1 MAFCICIS
9 NCMFTV
15 ESKSDKQP
23 IRAFSRAFVTVPGG
37 ARYVHYTSEYE
48 FYTLLHDLYTS
59 IDAYTL

>member
-1 MAFCICIS
+1 
-9 NCMFTV
+9 MFTV